1 MCCNALPLAGQRR
14 LTLPEGSVNT
24 ACYRVRRKSCARKCR
39 GRHNAHFYILY
50 KNCYFL
56 IWALYTFPNTDP
68 AAFMVA
74 TGTARRLF
82 DPEVFFRRC
91 VSAAAVLHRLKSAHK
106 NIDIIALVSLRIR
119 TKKCQNKNWQTQCIV
134 WIQYARMHA
143 NSVDMRSPLPRGRT
157 ACCRK
162 CCDILLIF
170 DRSCIFLLVGWFIKR
185 VMLFTYSYEYYS
197 SYPKRILPSS
207 HPRRHLVAPPTP

>member
-1 MCCNALPLAGQRR
+1 MLQRIASCWPASLNPTRGQLKYCLLP
-14 LTLPEGSVNT
+14 
-24 ACYRVRRKSCARKCR
+24 VRRKSCARKCR
-39 GRHNAHFYILY
+39 GKHKCAFLYIIQKLL
-50 KNCYFL
+50 FL